1 MSVNREIKDPTYSDL
16 APSLQAIFDG
26 RLTNAKHEAAKLQV
40 KDLEDRLGG
49 VTTTIGISRP
59 SSPLPEKNIHLNENT
74 NIIEYYT
81 AKGAWVGRGVC
92 FE

>member
-1 MSVNREIKDPTYSDL
+1 MAADREIKDPKYSDL

-49 VTTTIGISRP
+49 VTVTIGITKP
-59 SSPLPEKNIHLNENT
+59 PSPLPSQNIHLNENT
-74 NIIEYYT
+74 NIIEYYNS
-81 AKGAWVGRGVC
+81 KGAWVGRGVC